1 MKDGFR
7 NCIGLFPLSLLLGG
21 SMVFGSCTFE
31 DNPADPVTSQKSIV
45 LLFESD
51 SHCEV
56 SGYPKIAGLR
66 DAINQSDTAY
76 AGAVCC
82 GDFLQGGAIGSV
94 SKGRYIADIMK
105 AVGYDVVTVGNHDFE
120 FGSANMELLL
130 GQLGA
135 PVVCAN
141 LFRHGEPKSVY
152 PAYAIRQYGDKR
164 VAFIGVL
171 TPETF
176 TTQNFAFYDSEG
188 KLLYDLTGE
197 GLVELVQQAVDDA
210 RSEGADY
217 VVLLSH
223 VGESSEIALTSH
235 DLIKGTRG
243 VDVVLDGHSHTS
255 IPSVYVNNID
265 GKPVLLSQSGEK
277 FKNIGKLVIKSNGEL
292 STTLLSTKDVAEESK
307 SVSEV
312 IESVMSEVKKIAGV
326 VICHSDYPL
335 ICLSKDGKNL
345 SMEQETAVGDLVA
358 DAYRDYYHADIG
370 LQQGI
375 SLVSDISAGDI
386 TMQDMLNLI
395 PFEDQMY
402 LIEVKGDLLHQML
415 ERCTK
420 SLPAPG
426 VYFPQC
432 SGLKYTV
439 HQKSDTV
446 TDVMVLDR
454 ASGEYKPLDLEKN
467 YQVALGVFYSSL
479 GFYGMLK
486 DCKVI
491 KFDSATTR
499 DALVKYL
506 QTTLNGKLGDSYKS
520 AQGRITI
527 LDD

>member
-45 LLFESD
+45 ILFESD
-51 SHCEV
+51 THCEV
-56 SGYPKIAGLR
+56 SGYPKLAGLR

-197 GLVELVQQAVDDA
+197 GLEELVQQAVDDA

-223 VGESSEIALTSH
+223 VGE
-235 DLIKGTRG
+235 
-243 VDVVLDGHSHTS
+243 
-255 IPSVYVNNID
+255 
-265 GKPVLLSQSGEK
+265 
-277 FKNIGKLVIKSNGEL
+277 F
-292 STTLLSTKDVAEESK
+292 
-307 SVSEV
+307 
-312 IESVMSEVKKIAGV
+312 
-326 VICHSDYPL
+326 
-335 ICLSKDGKNL
+335 
-345 SMEQETAVGDLVA
+345 GD
-358 DAYRDYYHADIG
+358 
-370 LQQGI
+370 
-375 SLVSDISAGDI
+375 
-386 TMQDMLNLI
+386 
-395 PFEDQMY
+395 
-402 LIEVKGDLLHQML
+402 
-415 ERCTK
+415 C
-420 SLPAPG
+420 
-426 VYFPQC
+426 
-432 SGLKYTV
+432 
-439 HQKSDTV
+439 
-446 TDVMVLDR
+446 TDVSRSDQRNTRCRCGARRPFTHFHSFCV
-454 ASGEYKPLDLEKN
+454 
-467 YQVALGVFYSSL
+467 
-479 GFYGMLK
+479 
-486 DCKVI
+486 CK
-491 KFDSATTR
+491 
-499 DALVKYL
+499 
-506 QTTLNGKLGDSYKS
+506 
-520 AQGRITI
+520 
-527 LDD
+527 